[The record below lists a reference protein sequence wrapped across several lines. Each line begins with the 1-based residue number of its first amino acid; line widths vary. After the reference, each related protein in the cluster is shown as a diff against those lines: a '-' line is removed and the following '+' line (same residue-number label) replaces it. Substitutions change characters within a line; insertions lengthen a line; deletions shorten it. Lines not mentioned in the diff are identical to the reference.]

1 MKTFAVIT
9 TLVPNAEE
17 RRKPYREAHLAYNRE
32 LKAQGKLVS
41 AGAFVDPIDSAL
53 LIHKAEDKGEVF
65 ARLAADPYAKNG
77 IWTTITVR
85 EWTVVIE

>member
-1 MKTFAVIT
+1 MKTFAVLT

-17 RRKPYREAHLAYNRE
+17 RRKPFREAHLAYNRE

-41 AGAFVDPIDSAL
+41 AGAFQDPIDMAL
-53 LIHKAEDKGEVF
+53 LVFKAESKGEVF
-65 ARLAADPYAKNG
+65 ERLAKDPYAVNG

-85 EWTVVIE
+85 EWALAIE